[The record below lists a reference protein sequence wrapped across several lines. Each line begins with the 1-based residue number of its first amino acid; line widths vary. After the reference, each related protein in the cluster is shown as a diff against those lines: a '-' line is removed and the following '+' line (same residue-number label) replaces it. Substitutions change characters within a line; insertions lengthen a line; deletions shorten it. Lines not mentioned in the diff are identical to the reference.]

1 MKKIAAVT
9 DTTTQNKG
17 FTLVELL
24 VVIALLGISVG
35 VTNDILVSL
44 VRSYSKTQI
53 KNEIEQQANFV
64 GLKLERELR
73 SAESVVPP
81 TVPPYTSRLVIL
93 KGGGVSV
100 TYELVGDVLKV
111 QNPTGSAA
119 VALTSKDGVSGV
131 SVTCGLSSG
140 TACFSVTGS
149 DPQTV
154 VMNIKLQAVK
164 GNAKEYS
171 EIVNAITIRKSY

>member
-1 MKKIAAVT
+1 MKKMST
-9 DTTTQNKG
+9 NKDTTTKNKG

-81 TVPPYTSRLVIL
+81 TTPPYTNSLEIL
-93 KGGGVSV
+93 KDGGVSV
-100 TYELVGDVLKV
+100 TYELVGDVMKV
-111 QNPTGSAA
+111 RDPTTSSA

-131 SVTCGLSSG
+131 SVTCGLSTG
-140 TACFSVTGS
+140 YCFSVTGS

-171 EIVNAITIRKSY
+171 EIVNAITIRRSY